1 MEKFKHI
8 HAVHAGKSDPY
19 TWNAPSDMEIK
30 VDDYVVVKVVPYGHD
45 DEISTI
51 VRVVEIDPELYDAPG
66 NHREVVAVADKA
78 TAEIFFNEK
87 KVKETKASFELALVS
102 NKGGAREVRYTV
114 RDALLKGRVRAGL
127 WCDALRLVRYERTSY
142 SDFDFTV
149 EIANMRPSTSCWG
162 TSINF
167 RCPSL
172 LVKGHV
178 TGNGD
183 IHLGYFGSWGDDI
196 SATTLSGEMGMEFD
210 TPYLA
215 TEGIVFAV
223 DGEDEQVVGQS
234 DLTKDDNELLLELV
248 KELVYRELV
257 AGILGHAD
265 PRNTITIRE

>member
-51 VRVVEIDPELYDAPG
+51 VKVVEIDPELYDAPG

-78 TAEIFFNEK
+78 TAEILFEEK
-87 KVKETKASFELALVS
+87 KIKETKASFELDLES
-102 NKGGAREVRYTV
+102 PTRGARYTV
-114 RDALLKGRVRAGL
+114 REALLKGKVRAGL

-149 EIANMRPSTSCWG
+149 EIANMRTSTSYWS

-167 RCPSL
+167 RIPSI
-172 LVKGHV
+172 VMKGHV

-183 IHLGYFGSWGDDI
+183 VHIGYFGSWEDDI
-196 SATTLSGEMGMEFD
+196 SASALSAEMGMEFN
-210 TPYLA
+210 TPYKA
-215 TEGIVFAV
+215 DEGIVFFV
-223 DGEDEQVVGQS
+223 DGEDEQVVAQS
-234 DLTKDDNELLLELV
+234 DLTSDDNDLVKELV
-248 KELVYRELV
+248 KELLYRELV
-257 AGILGHAD
+257 TGILGHAE
-265 PRNTITIRE
+265 PRSPITIRK